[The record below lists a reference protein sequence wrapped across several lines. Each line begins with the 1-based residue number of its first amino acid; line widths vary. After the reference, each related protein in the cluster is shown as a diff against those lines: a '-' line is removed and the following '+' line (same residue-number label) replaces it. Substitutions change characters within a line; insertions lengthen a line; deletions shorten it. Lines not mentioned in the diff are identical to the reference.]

1 MQITQ
6 KNELIEK
13 INSSNLRQND
23 KSILIDLIN
32 KNDKVEFVK
41 QFLAII
47 NVGASIFKLFD

>member
-41 QFLAII
+41 QFLTII